1 MKTVNL
7 FLAFV
12 ILLLGGCGT
21 YSPIPSHGGG
31 KRFAV
36 EQELVSASMRK
47 VISDIPIEKLKN
59 KKVLFETTIVNDE
72 GGGYISGGRP
82 YAHEVVAAQKSRI
95 TNTGDYQRQATLGIN
110 ASRGDSLYVK
120 DMSFNNSD
128 GKQFTNLLASF
139 LARNNIMLNPVTE
152 TEGEADYFLEVI
164 VDVLGSWRSR
174 TDWFLTNKE
183 SLKAIVSIEYII
195 TPVGADGETRLVG
208 RIGYE
213 STYTEKYFAWI
224 GPVESE
230 MKILKKEPAGIISDF
245 GQGTSEYSNLKRGKP
260 LDYKPADTAQPI
272 MINPRVK

>member
-1 MKTVNL
+1 MKSENFL
-7 FLAFV
+7 LAFV

-47 VISDIPIEKLKN
+47 VISEIPVEKLKN

-82 YAHEVVAAQKSRI
+82 YLNEIVAAQKSKI
-95 TNTGDYQRQATLGIN
+95 TNAGEYQSALGIN

-120 DMSFNNSD
+120 DFNFNNSD

-139 LARNNIMLNPVTE
+139 LARNNIMLNPIAE
-152 TEGEADYFLEVI
+152 TDGEADYFLEVI

-174 TDWFLTNKE
+174 TDWLLSNKE
-183 SLKAIVSIEYII
+183 SLKASVSIEYII
-195 TPVGADGETRLVG
+195 TPFGGEGETRLVG

-213 STYTEKYFAWI
+213 STYTEKYLFWI

-230 MKILKKEPAGIISDF
+230 MKILRTEPAGIISDF
-245 GQGTSEYSNLKRGKP
+245 GPGTSEYSNLKRGKP
-260 LDYKPADTAQPI
+260 LDNKPADPAQPI
-272 MINPRVK
+272 MISPRVK